1 MPPRLRLAAVAV
13 PVLVAA
19 TVGGAQAGSPR
30 PDTKKPTAPTSLTV
44 SNVAPSGM
52 TLSWQPSKDNVGVAG
67 YDIYVDG
74 KLTSTMP

>member
-1 MPPRLRLAAVAV
+1 MPPRLRLAAFAVFVA
-13 PVLVAA
+13 VAA

-30 PDTKKPTAPTSLTV
+30 PDTKKPTAPSNLSV

-67 YDIYVDG
+67 YEIYVNG
-74 KLTSTMP
+74 TLTSTMP